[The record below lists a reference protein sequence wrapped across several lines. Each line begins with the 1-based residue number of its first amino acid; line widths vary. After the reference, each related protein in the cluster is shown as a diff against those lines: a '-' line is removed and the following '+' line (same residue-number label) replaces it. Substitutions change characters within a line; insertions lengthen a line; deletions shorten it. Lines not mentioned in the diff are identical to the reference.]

1 MRSAGEISV
10 TNRRDFLV
18 GAGAVAGAMSLPR
31 LSLARGRKIARS
43 PNGKPLAGVFP
54 IGWTPCRPDGKLDP
68 HAMAAQRTFL
78 NRGKV
83 AGIAWPQNAS
93 GWESL
98 SAQEWHEGAEALLSV
113 KGGGAVVLGVQT
125 VGFDVKKST
134 EYARYAASKGAD
146 AIMSLTPPGASDAEI
161 IAYFKTLASASNLP
175 LLVQAVGDVSVDSL
189 IRLSDA
195 VPTLVAVKDEA
206 GDPLQRAPL
215 LQAGT
220 HGKLENF
227 SGSGGYTF
235 FAELDLGFEGTCPYV
250 GMADVLQ
257 RCFDLYK
264 AGRKGE
270 AFDAFGHFLAFNSIP
285 RSNEYVLVARG
296 VFPEEDVMRE
306 NPAPPGMK
314 KAMFHHPTG
323 PITAAQKAE
332 ICRVLNDYMKP
343 YLVA

>member
-1 MRSAGEISV
+1 MS
-10 TNRRDFLV
+10 NRREFLV

-31 LSLARGRKIARS
+31 VGLARARKLPRS
-43 PNGKPLAGVFP
+43 PNGKTLAGVFP
-54 IGWTPCRPDGKLDP
+54 IGWTPCRPDGKLDQQ
-68 HAMAAQRTFL
+68 AMAAQRSFL

-93 GWESL
+93 GWETL
-98 SAQEWHEGAEALLSV
+98 TPQEWHAGADALLSV

-125 VGFDVKKST
+125 LGFNVKRST

-146 AIMSLTPPGASDAEI
+146 AIMSLTHPGASDADI
-161 IAYFKTLASASNLP
+161 ISYFKTLASASSLP
-175 LLVQAVGDVSVDSL
+175 LLVQAVGDVSIETL
-189 IRLSDA
+189 IRLSEA

-220 HGKLENF
+220 HGRLENF
-227 SGSGGYTF
+227 SGSGGHTF
-235 FAELDLGFEGTCPYV
+235 FAELEEGFEGTCPYV

-257 RCFDLYK
+257 RCFDLYQ
-264 AGRKGE
+264 AGRKPE

-285 RSNEYVLVARG
+285 RSNDYVLVARG
-296 VFPEEDVMRE
+296 VFPQEAVMRS
-306 NPAPPGMK
+306 NPAPKGMS
-314 KAMFHHPTG
+314 KAMHHAPTG
-323 PITAAQKAE
+323 PVTAAQKTE
-332 ICRVLNDYMKP
+332 IRRVLADFMKP

>member
-1 MRSAGEISV
+1 M
-10 TNRRDFLV
+10 TTRRDFLAT
-18 GAGAVAGAMSLPR
+18 AGAVAGVMSLPR
-31 LSLARGRKIARS
+31 LSLARERKIARS

-54 IGWTPCRPDGKLDP
+54 IGWTPCKADGKLDSY
-68 HAMAAQRTFL
+68 AMAAQRTFL

-93 GWESL
+93 GWETL
-98 SAQEWHEGAEALLSV
+98 SAREWHEGAEALLSV

-146 AIMSLTPPGASDAEI
+146 AIMSLTPPGASDAEM
-161 IAYFKTLASASNLP
+161 IAYFKKLASASNLP
-175 LLVQAVGDVSVDSL
+175 LLVQAVGDVSVESL

-215 LQAGT
+215 IQAGT
-220 HGKLENF
+220 HGRLENF
-227 SGSGGYTF
+227 SGSGGHTF

-257 RCFDLYK
+257 RCFDLYQQ
-264 AGRKGE
+264 GRKGE
-270 AFDAFGHFLAFNSIP
+270 AFDAFGRFLAFNSIP
-285 RSNEYVLVARG
+285 RSNDYVLVARG
-296 VFPEEDVMRE
+296 VFPEGDVMRG
-306 NPAPPGMK
+306 NPLPPGMK
-314 KAMFHHPTG
+314 KAMFHHATG
-323 PITAAQKAE
+323 PITEAQKAE
-332 ICRVLNDYMKP
+332 IRRALDDYMKP